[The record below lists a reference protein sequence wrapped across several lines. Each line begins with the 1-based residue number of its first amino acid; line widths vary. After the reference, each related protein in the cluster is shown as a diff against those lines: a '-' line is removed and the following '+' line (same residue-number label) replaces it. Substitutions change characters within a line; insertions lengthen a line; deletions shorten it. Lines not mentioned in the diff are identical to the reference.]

1 MANYATL
8 KAAIADAIKENGN
21 KEITGNLLQ
30 QQLLAM
36 VNSLGVGYQ
45 YVGIATP
52 ETNPGTPDQNVFYI
66 ASTAGTYANFS
77 GLVLNDGE
85 IAILKYNGAWSKEST
100 GAVSNESF
108 SQLEQETIEIHNK
121 VFGISLTQPTTR
133 FHGYISLTGVIMTGA
148 NYSVFVDV
156 STLNGY
162 HITQQGAT
170 PGNQYAF
177 LKSKTE
183 TQCEFVDGTTR
194 VDAQLNNTLIPDGAK
209 LLYILIGTNIT
220 DPIPLLAIV
229 DGEEKS
235 LCESINDL
243 ETELENKQDVITI
256 DAPTTKTLT
265 QNSQIFTHESGYYPN
280 SGGEK
285 TALSGYDWYQFVAPN
300 DLDLWFIGRTSGD
313 VILAIY
319 NNGQATTGN
328 FVSPRRRSDGSTET
342 MPTESNKLHI
352 TAGQLVVISA
362 EKINSLTNP
371 GGFSFGAYIAEKK
384 FVEGIHLSQ
393 TQIDDVNGQNN
404 ILVEQTTD
412 SYNITIN
419 GYVVNLWHYVNST
432 RNANCW
438 TIYNVTKDGSIVLP
452 TGTDVVGVLKEIG
465 QDNFMG
471 GYAHG
476 NEQIVDFHIFAD
488 GKTLDGNTLCGVVDV
503 FMYSHLYRVSNSAE
517 NIIDRYTHIQFKDNN
532 IIVETTFKCLVD
544 NFNLDISYNGGMWA
558 WRNDMATFA
567 VCNIGA
573 LVGSGS
579 TGQSLFGLKHELI
592 SASALLPTGLVT
604 SENVLGFEQTKYKG
618 EAFFYGNEGAT
629 ARMKIYYST
638 DNNSVWNVGHLNV
651 GIAKYTLK

>member
-1 MANYATL
+1 MAKYATL
-8 KAAIADAIKENGN
+8 KAAIVAAIKQNGN
-21 KEITGNLLQ
+21 NEITGNLLQ

-52 ETNPGTPDQNVFYI
+52 ETNPGTPDQNVFYL
-66 ASTAGTYANFS
+66 ASTAGTYVNFDS
-77 GLVLNDGE
+77 VVLADGE

-108 SQLEQETIEIHNK
+108 SQLEQETIEIHNE
-121 VFGISLTQPTTR
+121 VFGISLTQPTTKL
-133 FHGYISLTGVIMTGA
+133 HGYVSSTGAIIQNA

-162 HITQQGAT
+162 HITQQGVT
-170 PGNQYAF
+170 PGDQYAF

-209 LLYILIGTNIT
+209 WLYILLGSNST
-220 DPIPLLAIV
+220 DPIPLLTIV

-235 LCESINDL
+235 LRESINDL
-243 ETELENKQDVITI
+243 ETELANKQDVITT
-256 DAPTTKTLT
+256 DVPTTQTLT
-265 QNSQIFTHESGYYPN
+265 QNSQIFTHESGYYP
-280 SGGEK
+280 SSDGAK
-285 TALSGYDWYQFVAPN
+285 TALSSYDWYQFVAQN
-300 DLDLWFIGRTSGD
+300 DLDLWFISRTSGD

-319 NNGQATTGN
+319 NGAATTEN
-328 FVSPRRRSDGSTET
+328 FVAPRYRDDPSTQT
-342 MPTESNKLHI
+342 MPTENQKLHI
-352 TAGQLVVISA
+352 TAGQTVVISA
-362 EKINSLTNP
+362 EKVSQNP
-371 GGFSFGAYIAEKK
+371 GGFSFGTTIAEKK
-384 FVEGIHLSQ
+384 FVDGIHLSQ
-393 TQIDDVNGQNN
+393 TQIDDVNGEKN

-438 TIYNVTKDGSIVLP
+438 TIYNVTKNGSIVLP
-452 TGTDVVGVLKEIG
+452 NGTDVVGVLKEIG
-465 QDNFMG
+465 QNNFMG

-488 GKTLDGNTLCGVVDV
+488 GKTFDGNTLCGVVDV

-567 VCNIGA
+567 ACNIGA

-604 SENVLGFEQTKYKG
+604 TENVLGFEQTKYKG
-618 EAFFYGNEGAT
+618 EAYFYGNEGAT

-638 DNNSVWNVGHLNV
+638 DDNSVWNVGHLNV